1 MRFYIP
7 PNLQRDFTD
16 SLNTLGTDAIVN
28 FDPLNVIKVRLDK
41 VNYKTI
47 NGTVT
52 SDEVAFAE
60 ISSNLKMGDYLQ
72 YKGETLLINKLVS
85 NEFPLCYEITTG
97 TCNTKLTVSRYQTMV
112 QDDDGNILIEA
123 GDNPVAE
130 DLYCLTIIGSFQF
143 NAGSGSVGIVPTDD
157 ISVTLQFNATTKN
170 IKIGDTF
177 IVFESSYEVVSLDW
191 SQRDIEFD
199 YGVLTFHGKKVVS

>member
-1 MRFYIP
+1 VRFYIP

-16 SLNTLGTDAIVN
+16 SLNALGTDAIVN

-60 ISSNLKMGDYLQ
+60 ISSNLRMGDYLQ

-97 TCNTKLTVSRYQTMV
+97 TCNTKLTVTRYAEMV
-112 QDDDGNILIEA
+112 QDDDGNILVEA
-123 GDNPVAE
+123 GDNPVVSN
-130 DLYCLTIIGSFQF
+130 LYCSIIIGGFEF
-143 NAGSGSVGIVPTDD
+143 RMNTGGVGIVPKNQVNVTCQYNDDTINLVIGDKFMWMKQQYQITNLDYSQLD
-157 ISVTLQFNATTKN
+157 ISELYGLLA
-170 IKIGDTF
+170 
-177 IVFESSYEVVSLDW
+177 
-191 SQRDIEFD
+191 FD
-199 YGVLTFHGKKVVS
+199 AEKVVS